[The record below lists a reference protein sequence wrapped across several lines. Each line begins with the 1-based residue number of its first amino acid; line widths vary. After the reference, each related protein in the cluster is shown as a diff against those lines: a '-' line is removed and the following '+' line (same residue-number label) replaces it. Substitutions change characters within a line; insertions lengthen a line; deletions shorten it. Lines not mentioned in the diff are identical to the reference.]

1 VTDERDPIAAL
12 NNAKAKEEAE
22 EAGRDANFAQSLNDP
37 DRQTVLGSDSDK
49 HRAGPGEG
57 IRAPFA
63 QDTGGQA
70 QTSIFDGKGN
80 ESVVMFGEN
89 AEGSPAQGTGPDADT
104 AAAEVAS
111 GDANDPGS
119 DFYDSG
125 DDSGR
130 TP

>member
-1 VTDERDPIAAL
+1 MADERDPIAAL

-22 EAGRDANFAQSLNDP
+22 EAGRDANYTQSLDDP
-37 DRQTVLGSDSDK
+37 ERQSVVGSDADK

-80 ESVVMFGEN
+80 ESVVVFGQN
-89 AEGSPAQGTGPDADT
+89 ADGQPAQGTGPD
-104 AAAEVAS
+104 VAS
-111 GDANDPGS
+111 AETEMADGDASDPGS
-119 DFYDSG
+119 DFG
-125 DDSGR
+125 NLKKE
-130 TP
+130 

>member
-1 VTDERDPIAAL
+1 MTNERDPMAAL

-22 EAGRDANFAQSLNDP
+22 EAGREANFTQTLNDP
-37 DRQTVLGSDSDK
+37 DRQSVVGSGSGT

-63 QDTGGQA
+63 EDGGQA

-80 ESVVMFGEN
+80 ESVVSFGEN
-89 AEGSPAQGTGPDADT
+89 AEGRPAQGTGPDAAT
-104 AAAEVAS
+104 ASAEVAS

-119 DFYDSG
+119 DFYDEKSAG
-125 DDSGR
+125 
-130 TP
+130 